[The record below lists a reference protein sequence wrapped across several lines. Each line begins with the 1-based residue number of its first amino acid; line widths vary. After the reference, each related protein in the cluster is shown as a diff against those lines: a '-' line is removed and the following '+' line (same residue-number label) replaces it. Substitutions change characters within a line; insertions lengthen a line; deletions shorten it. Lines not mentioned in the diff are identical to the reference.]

1 MKIIQFCILGMAVLH
16 SSSAFSDDGYTHVG
30 RYYKQK
36 VMISDAQRDPLL
48 QKVQVTFPSS
58 IKNIESAY
66 RYLLAPTGYTLAK
79 FEAIDKKFIT
89 LSSKQLPLSQREVKG
104 RVIELLNLLSGSD
117 FVVVRDDLLRVIA
130 IDSNEL
136 RNE

>member
-1 MKIIQFCILGMAVLH
+1 MNIIQFCIISIALLN
-16 SSSAFSDDGYTHVG
+16 SSSAFADEGYKNVG

-36 VMISDAQRDPLL
+36 VMISVEQRDPLM
-48 QKVQVTFPSS
+48 QKVEVTFPSS
-58 IKNIESAY
+58 VQNIESAY

-89 LSSKQLPLSQREVKG
+89 LSSRKLPLSQREVKG
-104 RVIELLNLLSGSD
+104 SVIDILNLIAGSD

-130 IDSNEL
+130 IDSNEV
-136 RNE
+136 RYD